1 MGVNNLKNK
10 ALTTLMATAI
20 TTTLVFP
27 FTNASAASS
36 EATVNQSQ
44 FNVQTTEKMAA
55 SILSGEK
62 SLKIT
67 NVTSDSVR
75 TSLGQFK
82 ISSALKPIFKA
93 TNRQALMNADAT
105 VIVKNDEITSI
116 TSLTLKNAGTNRKAV
131 VFDGGDANIA
141 GDVTVNADYIKILN
155 VNIANDLTV
164 TNRVKKAITIDNVK
178 IGDTITFQPLAT
190 RKIEWLKVSLY
201 DIETPEIIVQRT
213 KLNIAADNPISS
225 IAVKDKVT
233 SLEVMADVKKMVI
246 DVENDFSL
254 YGEGKIEQ
262 VIVKQGARIG
272 LDSGH
277 QINKVQVDA
286 KNAKVTLPA
295 VNKTELSKLIA
306 SPPYVAVSINGN
318 EVLISDKWTTQAER
332 TAFDSAV
339 TSART
344 VANNTNASQDQVLNA
359 ITQYKNALANYQAVQ
374 KYGKKYA
381 AGDKTTL
388 TTLINS
394 VQYVTVSWY
403 NGNDV
408 SNNTPWTLQSD
419 KDTLQSVVSSAQNV
433 LYNYYATPTDISNAI
448 TNLENAIWNYK
459 NAYKY
464 GTNGYY
470 VDKTSLTTLINS
482 VAYAY
487 VPVSLNGDGT
497 DISIHQKWTTQEVKN
512 YFDYYVQQAQNVS
525 YDAYAT
531 QQDVTNAISNL
542 QSAIYYYENAKRQ
555 GLFQ

>member
-1 MGVNNLKNK
+1 
-10 ALTTLMATAI
+10 MATAM

-36 EATVNQSQ
+36 EATANQSQ
-44 FNVQTTEKMAA
+44 YNVQTTESVAA

-93 TNRQALMNADAT
+93 SNRQALMNADAT

-116 TSLTLKNAGTNRKAV
+116 TSLTLKNAGTNKKAV

-178 IGDTITFQPLAT
+178 IGNTITFQPLAT

-213 KLNIAADNPISS
+213 KLNISADNPISS

-262 VIVKQGARIG
+262 VIVKKGARIG

-286 KNAKVTLPA
+286 KNAKVTLPT

-318 EVLISDKWTTQAER
+318 EVLSSDKWTTQAER

-344 VANNTNASQDQVLNA
+344 VANNTNASQEQVLNA

-394 VQYVTVSWY
+394 VQYVTVSY
-403 NGNDV
+403 SGYEV
-408 SNNTPWTLQSD
+408 PYNTPWTTQSE
-419 KDTLQSVVSSAQNV
+419 KDTLVSAVSSAQYV

-464 GTNGYY
+464 GTNGYN
-470 VDKTSLTTLINS
+470 VDKTSLTNLIYS
-482 VAYAY
+482 ITYAEISQY
-487 VPVSLNGDGT
+487 GIEVPKYL
-497 DISIHQKWTTQEVKN
+497 QWTTPEVRS
-512 YFDYYVQQAQNVS
+512 YLDYYVQEAQKVS
-525 YDAYAT
+525 NDGYAT
-531 QQDVTNAISNL
+531 QQQVSDAYNYL
-542 QSAIYYYENAKRQ
+542 YSAINYYNSFKSYGSQ
-555 GLFQ
+555 

>member
-1 MGVNNLKNK
+1 
-10 ALTTLMATAI
+10 MATAI

-213 KLNIAADNPISS
+213 KLNIAADNPIAS

-262 VIVKQGARIG
+262 VTVKQGARIG

>member
-178 IGDTITFQPLAT
+178 IGNTITFQPLAT

-213 KLNIAADNPISS
+213 KLNISADNPISS

-262 VIVKQGARIG
+262 VTVKQGARIG

-394 VQYVTVSWY
+394 VQYVTVSWN

-408 SNNTPWTLQSD
+408 PYNTPWTLQSE
-419 KDTLQSVVSSAQNV
+419 KDTLVSAVSSAQNV

-464 GTNGYY
+464 GTNGYNSDY
-470 VDKTSLTTLINS
+470 STLTSLIY
-482 VAYAY
+482 YAQSMY
-487 VPVSLNGDGT
+487 VSISYTNNGNDVSNG
-497 DISIHQKWTTQEVKN
+497 SYWTTQSEYTDFAN
-512 YFDYYVQQAQNVS
+512 AISYAQNVVYTNNASQYDIANATS
-525 YDAYAT
+525 YLN
-531 QQDVTNAISNL
+531 NAIAVY
-542 QSAIYYYENAKRQ
+542 QNAFKTGYR
-555 GLFQ
+555 

>member
-1 MGVNNLKNK
+1 
-10 ALTTLMATAI
+10 MATAM

-36 EATVNQSQ
+36 EATAIQSQ
-44 FNVQTTEKMAA
+44 YNVQTTESVAA

-116 TSLTLKNAGTNRKAV
+116 TSLTLKNAGTNKKAV

-178 IGDTITFQPLAT
+178 SGNTITFQPLAT

-213 KLNIAADNPISS
+213 KLNISADNPISS

-262 VIVKQGARIG
+262 VIVKKGARIG

-286 KNAKVTLPA
+286 KNAKVTLPT

-318 EVLISDKWTTQAER
+318 EVLSSDKWTTQAER

-344 VANNTNASQDQVLNA
+344 VANNTNASQEQVLNA

-388 TTLINS
+388 TALINS
-394 VQYVTVSWY
+394 VPSMYVATSINGYNIPNNAFWTTESEKNTLVSA
-403 NGNDV
+403 
-408 SNNTPWTLQSD
+408 
-419 KDTLQSVVSSAQNV
+419 VSSAQNV

-464 GTNGYY
+464 GTNGYNSDY
-470 VDKTSLTTLINS
+470 STLIS
-482 VAYAY
+482 LISYAQSIY
-487 VPVSLNGDGT
+487 VSISYTNNGSDVTNGSL
-497 DISIHQKWTTQEVKN
+497 WTTQSEYTDFNNAVS
-512 YFDYYVQQAQNVS
+512 YAQNIVYTNNASQYDITSATS
-525 YDAYAT
+525 YLN
-531 QQDVTNAISNL
+531 NAIAVYQNS
-542 QSAIYYYENAKRQ
+542 YKTGYR
-555 GLFQ
+555 

>member
-20 TTTLVFP
+20 TTSLVLP
-27 FTNASAASS
+27 LSNASAASS
-36 EATVNQSQ
+36 ETTVNQSHY
-44 FNVQTTEKMAA
+44 NAQTEGVAA

-93 TNRQALMNADAT
+93 SNRQALMNADAT

-131 VFDGGDANIA
+131 IFDGGDANIA

-306 SPPYVAVSINGN
+306 TPPYVAVSINGN

-394 VQYVTVSWY
+394 VQYVTVSY
-403 NGNDV
+403 NGYEV
-408 SNNTPWTLQSD
+408 PYNTPWTLQSE
-419 KDTLQSVVSSAQNV
+419 KDTLQSVVTSAQNV
-433 LYNYYATPTDISNAI
+433 LYNYYATQTDISNAI

-464 GTNGYY
+464 GTNGYN

-497 DISIHQKWTTQEVKN
+497 DISIYQKWTTQEVKN

-531 QQDVTNAISNL
+531 QQDVTNALSNL

-555 GLFQ
+555 GLSQ

>member
-1 MGVNNLKNK
+1 MNNLKNK

-44 FNVQTTEKMAA
+44 FNVQTTEKVAA
-55 SILSGEK
+55 SVLSGEK

-277 QINKVQVDA
+277 QINKVQVEA

-318 EVLISDKWTTQAER
+318 EILSSDKWTTQAER

-394 VQYVTVSWY
+394 VQYVTVSY
-403 NGNDV
+403 NGYEV
-408 SNNTPWTLQSD
+408 PYNTPWTTQSE
-419 KDTLQSVVSSAQNV
+419 KDTLVSAVSSAQYV
-433 LYNYYATPTDISNAI
+433 LNYYYSTQTEITNAI

-470 VDKTSLTTLINS
+470 VDKTPLTTIINS
-482 VAYAY
+482 IIY
-487 VPVSLNGDGT
+487 VQVSKNGDGT
-497 DISIHQKWTTQEVKN
+497 DIWQYDKWTTQDARNSIE
-512 YFDYYVQQAQNVS
+512 YAVQQANYVVS
-525 YDAYAT
+525 NSYAT
-531 QQDVTNAISNL
+531 QQDVSNAISNL
-542 QSAIYYYENAKRQ
+542 QSAIYYYETAKKQ
-555 GLFQ
+555 GSYQY